1 MLFRSHKRLGPCVD
15 IRRHKLGLCPPQARL
30 WRRPLDKRRQR
41 GRLARICK
49 KLQNSA
55 MKKTATLVCAL
66 TLAAGAQAAC
76 YTVMGPR
83 GQILSE
89 TSTPPVD
96 MRYQLHQTV
105 PYKYGRGASMVFGI
119 ADNNCG
125 PEIDPYYDLMPTQ
138 VVYREGRRA
147 RVRHGMRAPRRD
159 RE

>member
-1 MLFRSHKRLGPCVD
+1 
-15 IRRHKLGLCPPQARL
+15 
-30 WRRPLDKRRQR
+30 
-41 GRLARICK
+41 
-49 KLQNSA
+49 

-66 TLAAGAQAAC
+66 TLAAAAQAAC

>member
-1 MLFRSHKRLGPCVD
+1 
-15 IRRHKLGLCPPQARL
+15 
-30 WRRPLDKRRQR
+30 
-41 GRLARICK
+41 
-49 KLQNSA
+49 

-66 TLAAGAQAAC
+66 TLVAGAQAAC

-119 ADNNCG
+119 ADADCG
-125 PEIDPYYDLMPTQ
+125 PPAEPYEAQLTP
-138 VVYREGRRA
+138 VVSQSAAPARASARRTLRRA
-147 RVRHGMRAPRRD
+147 PKAD
-159 RE
+159 RG

>member
-1 MLFRSHKRLGPCVD
+1 
-15 IRRHKLGLCPPQARL
+15 
-30 WRRPLDKRRQR
+30 
-41 GRLARICK
+41 
-49 KLQNSA
+49 

-147 RVRHGMRAPRRD
+147 RVRQACARRGATASRSSCDIEEKQKTRRAASAAGFLWQGAQTVQRPHTRSG
-159 RE
+159 